1 MNEID
6 DFSFLLIGGVL
17 LIVIAFAVDWYDLHK
32 FKKCYDIN
40 FQEKSCQ
47 KYINY

>member
-6 DFSFLLIGGVL
+6 DLSFWIIGITF
-17 LIVIAFAVDWYDLHK
+17 LIVIAFMIDWYDLHK

-40 FQEKSCQ
+40 FQENYCQ
-47 KYINY
+47 KYLK